1 MAMSSFLSTPSV
13 PSLSLEINGSPVG
26 LVHDFREQMTV
37 EVTAAAARGSNL
49 PAGLHPG
56 AVRYRVQL
64 NRVLLDNAL
73 LTDGIT
79 PYGLHNFTLSIVGQ
93 SKTVRFTGCEFT
105 SVTVRCEAGASL
117 IEEAELMACSRS
129 TVTGGGG

>member
-1 MAMSSFLSTPSV
+1 MSMSSFLSTPSV
-13 PSLSLEINGSPVG
+13 PDLSLEINGSPIG

-56 AVRYRVQL
+56 AVRYRLQL

-73 LTDGIT
+73 LTDGFS
-79 PYGLHNFTLSIVGQ
+79 PYGLHGFTLSIIGQ
-93 SKTVRFTGCEFT
+93 SRTVRFTGCEFT
-105 SVTVRCEAGASL
+105 SVTVRSEAGASV
-117 IEEAELMACSRS
+117 IEEAELMALDRVV
-129 TVTGGGG
+129 VTGGGS